1 MIESVSNIESIIQSD
16 SERQLLAD
24 LHCRDLECESPEML
38 IEKCLQTL
46 YRNYLNDRKKNLEQK
61 IANADTAVSEQR
73 SLMEEVKSIR
83 KELAHPLIF
92 QV

>member
-1 MIESVSNIESIIQSD
+1 
-16 SERQLLAD
+16 
-24 LHCRDLECESPEML
+24 ML